1 MSVLIFNQTYAI
13 EFHPTDFSGFKTTPL
28 SLGLM
33 WKYKWENIQKF
44 KKVLFFGYN
53 FCYHKSTSVLIFLS
67 VIDSFG
73 WLWMGS
79 LHKNV
84 QLRLEFLKAP
94 FLVLLFSYYTLI
106 TFMTMFICNNIIYVD
121 DITLYCNSDQASDL
135 W

>member
-53 FCYHKSTSVLIFLS
+53 FCYHKSTSVLIS
-67 VIDSFG
+67 VVFIFC
-73 WLWMGS
+73 
-79 LHKNV
+79 H
-84 QLRLEFLKAP
+84 LEKKFVTVNRRNFYQKG
-94 FLVLLFSYYTLI
+94 I
-106 TFMTMFICNNIIYVD
+106 
-121 DITLYCNSDQASDL
+121 
-135 W
+135 